1 MFGFIILVLLYFLP
15 ALLAHHKRNFT
26 GIFLLNALLGWTVVG
41 WFAALI
47 WACVE
52 APEPRPVVVM
62 TAGPYCGACGAPH
75 AHPHCPHCGRAW

>member
-1 MFGFIILVLLYFLP
+1 MVSFIILVLLYFLP
-15 ALLAHHKRNFT
+15 ALLAHNKHNFT

-52 APEPRPVVVM
+52 APAPRPVVIIP
-62 TAGPYCGACGAPH
+62 AGNFCGACGTPSVQAR
-75 AHPHCPHCGRAW
+75 CPHCGRL